1 MRASNYQLGKNAGS
15 ETMKR
20 EIDFIAEHK
29 EKMRMLEE
37 TADTPPSKRDWQRFE
52 LSKELVEAQQPQ
64 FKRIKN
70 EKKWAQ
76 LENVFF
82 PQLCKIAKI
91 QGGRVELDI
100 NEETFFAELVYIGD
114 DLTLNNIFCTDLS
127 DFSAIVSAA
136 EDIYIS
142 VKGEYFK
149 FQFLFNLYDTIK
161 VADHAKEI
169 AEVQRKIQ
177 RHRLENMLLHRI
189 SEDNEDHMGK

>member
-1 MRASNYQLGKNAGS
+1 
-15 ETMKR
+15 MKK
-20 EIDFIAEHK
+20 EVDFITEHEK
-29 EKMRMLEE
+29 EMQMLNEL
-37 TADTPPSKRDWQRFE
+37 TGVLPSKRDWQRFE
-52 LSKELVEAQQPQ
+52 LSKELVEAQQSQ

-100 NEETFFAELVYIGD
+100 NEKTFFAELVYIGD
-114 DLTLNNIFCTDLS
+114 DLILNNIFCTDLT

-136 EDIYIS
+136 EDIYVS
-142 VKGEYFK
+142 VKGGYFK
-149 FQFLFNLYDTIK
+149 FQFQFNLYDMVK

-169 AEVQRKIQ
+169 ADVQRKIQ

-189 SEDNEDHMGK
+189 FEENEDHIGE